1 MLRYIMPNS
10 TIFSIAGASSRADEY
25 AQPDYLELH
34 FLCSDDTSARDA
46 ISWALG
52 PDAQLFLKA
61 GKAEFPDEE
70 VVINVVGVAD
80 SDQFLGAMLL
90 LG

>member
-1 MLRYIMPNS
+1 MPNS
-10 TIFSIAGASSRADEY
+10 TIFSIAGASSRGDEY
-25 AQPDYLELH
+25 VQPGSLELH
-34 FLCSDDTSARDA
+34 FLCSDDTPAHDA

-52 PDAQLFLKA
+52 PDAQLFFKA
-61 GKAEFPDEE
+61 GKAELPDEE

-80 SDQFLGAMLL
+80 SDQFLSAMLL